1 MRDAEARVVG
11 TVEFVLDHRVEGMV
25 HAKAVRSPLPHA
37 RILGYRVDGAMAMP
51 GVLAV
56 ITGADVAADAEV
68 DPYFGTPRADQPLLA
83 IGKARYAGDPVAM
96 VIARTAGQAADAV
109 PFVEVDYEE
118 LPYVVDAVEAARPGA
133 PSVHDRWPDNNC
145 GSWKLRH
152 GDCEQA
158 LAEADHVFSDT
169 YYSPP
174 ASHVPMEPLVC
185 LARWGDDGL
194 EIMTST
200 QSPHAVRAAL
210 ESMFGLGEGG
220 ARVRTLN
227 LGGGYGAK
235 GQVKIE
241 PMVAYAARFVGRP
254 VRMELSRDEVFQ
266 TVGKHAA
273 TVELTTGVMDN
284 GRIIARRM
292 TLNYNAGAYAITS
305 VGSSGQALIRANGPY
320 NVPNA
325 SIDSVA
331 TYTHTVPSGPFRGAM
346 TSQVAF
352 AYESQIDDIAARL
365 GMDPVEIRRLN
376 LLRDGDV
383 YVTGEALHGLHY
395 DEMLDDL
402 ATGIGWNEAS
412 EPAPPGRVRAK
423 GLAIM
428 IKSTLTPSRSE
439 ARLQLLPDGSVR
451 IHSSSVEMG
460 QGANATIVQ
469 LTAEHLELPP
479 ENVCMG
485 FPDTRVTPFDTTTS
499 SSRTT
504 YSMGQAVQKAAADL
518 RNKLCEEAA
527 RHWGV
532 DSTDVEHDAGHVI
545 VRGEPG
551 RRMGWGQL
559 LERVSLTDLVGHGVF
574 QSEFG
579 LSLMPDPH
587 DVKGPASVH
596 WHQGGAAAEVEV
608 DLETGRIV
616 VLRIHASCLAGRV
629 VSPHRVRQQNEGCAI
644 FGLGPTLFEE
654 LHYQDGTVSNPN
666 LSDYMIPSIM
676 DVPPIISSGALEVD
690 DDPHAEVHGVGE
702 MALPAVSPAVSN
714 AVFAATGIRLNELPL
729 TPERVLRALDDLQMR
744 ASR

>member
-1 MRDAEARVVG
+1 
-11 TVEFVLDHRVEGMV
+11 
-25 HAKAVRSPLPHA
+25 
-37 RILGYRVDGAMAMP
+37 
-51 GVLAV
+51 
-56 ITGADVAADAEV
+56 
-68 DPYFGTPRADQPLLA
+68 
-83 IGKARYAGDPVAM
+83 
-96 VIARTAGQAADAV
+96 
-109 PFVEVDYEE
+109 
-118 LPYVVDAVEAARPGA
+118 
-133 PSVHDRWPDNNC
+133 
-145 GSWKLRH
+145 
-152 GDCEQA
+152 
-158 LAEADHVFSDT
+158 
-169 YYSPP
+169 
-174 ASHVPMEPLVC
+174 
-185 LARWGDDGL
+185 
-194 EIMTST
+194 
-200 QSPHAVRAAL
+200 
-210 ESMFGLGEGG
+210 
-220 ARVRTLN
+220 
-227 LGGGYGAK
+227 
-235 GQVKIE
+235 
-241 PMVAYAARFVGRP
+241 
-254 VRMELSRDEVFQ
+254 
-266 TVGKHAA
+266 
-273 TVELTTGVMDN
+273 
-284 GRIIARRM
+284 
-292 TLNYNAGAYAITS
+292 
-305 VGSSGQALIRANGPY
+305 
-320 NVPNA
+320 
-325 SIDSVA
+325 
-331 TYTHTVPSGPFRGAM
+331 
-346 TSQVAF
+346 
-352 AYESQIDDIAARL
+352 
-365 GMDPVEIRRLN
+365 
-376 LLRDGDV
+376 
-383 YVTGEALHGLHY
+383 
-395 DEMLDDL
+395 
-402 ATGIGWNEAS
+402 
-412 EPAPPGRVRAK
+412 
-423 GLAIM
+423 
-428 IKSTLTPSRSE
+428 
-439 ARLQLLPDGSVR
+439 
-451 IHSSSVEMG
+451 MG

-616 VLRIHASCLAGRV
+616 VLRMHASCLAGRV

>member
-96 VIARTAGQAADAV
+96 VIARTAAQAADAV

-439 ARLQLLPDGSVR
+439 ARLQLLPDGSVH

-616 VLRIHASCLAGRV
+616 VLRMHASCLAGRV